1 MKSTGNTV
9 SKNKT
14 GDITLWVEQH
24 TKDLLSWAVYKT
36 SDKELAEDLV
46 QDVFLVAAEKYETF
60 KGDSQPKTW
69 LFAILNNKIAEHF
82 RKLSSRPQPDPL
94 SDDFFN
100 EKGRWKDDA
109 KPTMWPDENEQH
121 LLDEPE
127 FIKVWH
133 HCIDELPD
141 LQSDCVR
148 LKFLNGQE
156 SAVICQDL
164 NISSSNYWQL
174 LYRAKLQL
182 RMCLEKLWFKK

>member
-127 FIKVWH
+127 FIK
-133 HCIDELPD
+133 CIIPFSARPLGETPVTLLSASG
-141 LQSDCVR
+141 LQYVLTSENTC
-148 LKFLNGQE
+148 
-156 SAVICQDL
+156 AVFV
-164 NISSSNYWQL
+164 S
-174 LYRAKLQL
+174 R
-182 RMCLEKLWFKK
+182 